1 MGYKAKVEHREL
13 GPARILS
20 EKECEFLDRSVFGG
34 FAICRTCGKKFI
46 KNKSFMVHCSGKC
59 RDKDSNRKKKE
70 RKNLEQ

>member
-1 MGYKAKVEHREL
+1 MAYKATVEHREL

-34 FAICRTCGKKFI
+34 FAICRTCGKGFV
-46 KNKSFMVHCSGKC
+46 KNKSFMVYCSGKC
-59 RDKDSNRKKKE
+59 RDKYSNRKKKE